1 MTIGCNI
8 WMICLKLN
16 WFFYGLSRM
25 LQLFEF
31 VRNLRFSVWDAF
43 NNFLIKDAT
52 DRKKI
57 ISDQKHF
64 LSHKAFTP
72 FHFSQT
78 LPLNVYS
85 NSFVCFDQFNN
96 SKNIL
101 SKGKLAVM
109 NRSWNTVIL
118 HFINNLINLMHGSDK
133 VFYFFVNIKLLGY
146 IKDSKNNLLVNYYFL
161 LFPEAQL
168 RSWFRHYIEMYSS
181 QEMVKWNAGNLCF
194 RTETKM

>member
-1 MTIGCNI
+1 M
-8 WMICLKLN
+8 
-16 WFFYGLSRM
+16 
-25 LQLFEF
+25 
-31 VRNLRFSVWDAF
+31 
-43 NNFLIKDAT
+43 
-52 DRKKI
+52 
-57 ISDQKHF
+57 
-64 LSHKAFTP
+64 
-72 FHFSQT
+72 
-78 LPLNVYS
+78 YS

-168 RSWFRHYIEMYSS
+168 RS
-181 QEMVKWNAGNLCF
+181 
-194 RTETKM
+194 